1 MIFFGVYRVPGR
13 FSGCLARFSRS
24 TDQSARR
31 PSALPSPP
39 RQSSTCTSMAGMA
52 SDEIR
57 RIRIVAKTLSEKRR
71 REYLGIKLYEQVAL
85 KRAGYDTDAVQS
97 YIIDTLLTG
106 GDI

>member
-1 MIFFGVYRVPGR
+1 
-13 FSGCLARFSRS
+13 
-24 TDQSARR
+24 
-31 PSALPSPP
+31 
-39 RQSSTCTSMAGMA
+39 MA

-106 GDI
+106 ENV

>member
-1 MIFFGVYRVPGR
+1 M
-13 FSGCLARFSRS
+13 
-24 TDQSARR
+24 
-31 PSALPSPP
+31 PSPL
-39 RQSSTCTSMAGMA
+39 RQSSTCTSTAAMA

-57 RIRIVAKTLSEKRR
+57 RIRIVAKTLSEERR

-106 GDI
+106 GDT